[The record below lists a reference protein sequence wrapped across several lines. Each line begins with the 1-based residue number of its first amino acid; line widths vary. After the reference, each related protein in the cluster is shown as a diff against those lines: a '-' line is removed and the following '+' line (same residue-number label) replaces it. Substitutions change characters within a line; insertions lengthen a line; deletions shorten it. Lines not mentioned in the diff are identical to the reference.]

1 MWINHIVM
9 AKESRDSGYY
19 PVEGGTSIDF
29 ARRVKR
35 SDSVSEEQLKFL
47 SHSNTEDELEE
58 IENLHEIGLKFL
70 NEKQFESALKKFDR
84 ILEIDPFNVDA
95 LLHKGEVLAKTGRR
109 ILALRT
115 FEKILKFIPNHVDAQ
130 LHIAYVLGT
139 GRKHIESV
147 QYYDKVL
154 ELEPN
159 NVEALLN
166 KSRELII
173 LGKNLEALEVIRKI
187 TPGELI
193 TDALFN
199 KGEAL
204 FNLKRFEQALQAF
217 EEVLGADP
225 KDDGA
230 WYMKAQCL
238 SQMKRENEA
247 DKALFV
253 ATSINPELRQ
263 RIRRKT

>member
-1 MWINHIVM
+1 
-9 AKESRDSGYY
+9 
-19 PVEGGTSIDF
+19 
-29 ARRVKR
+29 
-35 SDSVSEEQLKFL
+35 
-47 SHSNTEDELEE
+47 
-58 IENLHEIGLKFL
+58 
-70 NEKQFESALKKFDR
+70 
-84 ILEIDPFNVDA
+84 
-95 LLHKGEVLAKTGRR
+95 
-109 ILALRT
+109 
-115 FEKILKFIPNHVDAQ
+115 